1 MVNNT
6 AQLDLIFMALAD
18 GTRRGLLERLISG
31 EQNVSELAAP
41 YLKKISFPAISKHL
55 RVMET
60 AGLIERRKIGRTQQ
74 VSLRT
79 ESLQQSLAY
88 IERYQQM
95 WEHNF
100 DALDQFLTEEKEKK
114 TTKQRRAR
122 TRKVSGSNRKGKTK

>member
-18 GTRRGLLERLISG
+18 GTRRGLLERLMSG
-31 EQNVSELAAP
+31 EQTVSELAAP

-60 AGLIERRKIGRTQQ
+60 AGLIERRKVGRTQQ

-79 ESLQQSLAY
+79 ESLQQSIAY
-88 IERYQQM
+88 IEQYQRM

-100 DALDQFLTEEKEKK
+100 DALDQFLMEENTNTPALKK
-114 TTKQRRAR
+114 S
-122 TRKVSGSNRKGKTK
+122 RKHQKGKK

>member
-6 AQLDLIFMALAD
+6 AQLDLVFMALAD
-18 GTRRGLLERLISG
+18 GTRRGLLERLMSG
-31 EQNVSELAAP
+31 EQTVSELAAP

-100 DALDQFLTEEKEKK
+100 DALDQFLAEAENKETNKRKSRPRRVSGKSKKEKK
-114 TTKQRRAR
+114 
-122 TRKVSGSNRKGKTK
+122 